1 MSNSKKAV
9 IFDLDGTL
17 LDTLQDLCDSGNAVL
32 AAHGHPTHSK
42 EDYKTFIGDGMMSLV
57 RAIFPEGHKPE
68 TDAECDAM
76 LSEYR
81 EAYGRNW
88 TNTTKPFPGIG
99 ELLSEL
105 ERREI
110 PIGVLSN
117 KGHDFTV
124 KCVEEFLS
132 QWKWTAI
139 FGHRDGFEKKPHPS
153 GAIEVAG
160 LMGIAPEDCCYVG
173 DSDVDMFTAKN
184 AGMYAVGVNW
194 GFRSVEELR
203 SAGSDVILEIPGQLL
218 EELGS

>member
-1 MSNSKKAV
+1 MSSAKKAV

-32 AAHGHPTHSK
+32 EAHGHAKHSK
-42 EDYKTFIGDGMMSLV
+42 EDYKTFIGDGMMNLV

-68 TDAECDAM
+68 SDEECDTLLA
-76 LSEYR
+76 EYR

-88 TNTTKPFPGIG
+88 TNTTVPFPGIP
-99 ELLSEL
+99 ELLTALVE
-105 ERREI
+105 REI

-132 QWKWTAI
+132 DWNWTEV

-153 GAIEVAG
+153 GAIEVAAK
-160 LMGIAPEDCCYVG
+160 MGIAPADCCYVG
-173 DSDVDMFTAKN
+173 DSDVDIFTAKN
-184 AGMYAVGVNW
+184 AGMYAVGVSW

-203 SAGSDVILEIPGQLL
+203 NAGADVILKKPAELL
-218 EELGS
+218 DLF